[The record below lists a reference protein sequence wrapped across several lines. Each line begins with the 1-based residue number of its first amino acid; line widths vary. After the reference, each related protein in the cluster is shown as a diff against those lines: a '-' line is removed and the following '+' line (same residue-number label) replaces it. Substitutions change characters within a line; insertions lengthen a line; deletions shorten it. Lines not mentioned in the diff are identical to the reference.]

1 MRKKVDCFVPRND
14 AKRVKRM
21 VKIVG
26 GKHQGEPT
34 CDNCQMMTIRHC
46 GSGNHRHCDLL
57 NLYIPDYEMF
67 PSCELHT
74 WMNATSRRLASKKLK
89 WETTTVKEGGAA

>member
-1 MRKKVDCFVPRND
+1 MKRGIQNN
-14 AKRVKRM
+14 AKRVKKT
-21 VKIVG
+21 VKIVV

-34 CDNCQMMTIRHC
+34 CDNCDLMTIRLC
-46 GSGNHRHCDLL
+46 GSGNHRHCDIL

-74 WMNATSRRLASKKLK
+74 WTNPTSRVLAKKGVK
-89 WETTTVKEGGAA
+89 WETTVMKEGGMQ